1 MRVLDEALAEQYALV
16 ESTARDVLR
25 SYGFREFRTPILER
39 TELFVRSVGEST
51 DIVGKEMYTFEDR
64 GGRSMTL
71 RPEGTAPV
79 VRAVVERGLRN
90 TPLPL
95 KLFYIGP
102 FFRYE
107 RPQKGRYRQFQQIG
121 AELIGDAR
129 PEADAEVIQMLV
141 EFLSACGFSGLE
153 VALQTLGDD
162 DSRSRFRDALLD
174 YLEPLRD
181 QLSSESRARLA
192 TNPLRILDSKAEVD
206 RAAVAD
212 APAME
217 AFLSE
222 SARAHFERLQELLR
236 AAEITFRIEPR
247 LVRGLDYY
255 TGTVFEISS
264 ADLGSQNALVGGG
277 RYDNLVADLGGPP
290 TPAIGFAIGL
300 DRVCEAMPA
309 VAASSRTR
317 VAVLAL
323 SAGAEAQVVAT
334 AGVLRQAGMVA
345 EVVNMASGVGKA
357 LQLADRR
364 GSDWAVLIGDDE
376 LANGSWSVKNMASG
390 EQQSVGELNF
400 LVELIE
406 EGNSDHD

>member
-1 MRVLDEALAEQYALV
+1 MRVLDEALAEEYALV
-16 ESTARDVLR
+16 ESIAREVLR
-25 SYGFREFRTPILER
+25 GYGFREFRTPIVER

-64 GGRSMTL
+64 AGRSMTL

-90 TPLPL
+90 TRLPL

-107 RPQKGRYRQFQQIG
+107 RPQKGRYRQFHQIG

-129 PEADAEVIQMLV
+129 PEADLEVIQVLV

-162 DSRSRFRDALLD
+162 DSRSRFRAALLGH
-174 YLEPLRD
+174 LEPVRES
-181 QLSSESRARLA
+181 LSAESQARLA
-192 TNPLRILDSKAEVD
+192 SNPLRILDSKADAD

-212 APAME
+212 APSME
-217 AFLSE
+217 TFLSE
-222 SARAHFERLQELLR
+222 SARVHFERLQELLQDAGIAYR
-236 AAEITFRIEPR
+236 VEPG

-264 ADLGSQNALVGGG
+264 ADLGSQDALVGGG
-277 RYDNLVADLGGPP
+277 RYDNLVAELGGPP

-300 DRVCEAMPA
+300 DRVCEAMPESA
-309 VAASSRTR
+309 TSDQPR
-317 VAVLAL
+317 VAILAL
-323 SAGAEAQVVAT
+323 SDAAEARAAET
-334 AGVLRQAGMVA
+334 ARALRRAGLVA
-345 EVVNMASGVGKA
+345 ELANMTSGVGKS

-364 GSDWAVLIGDDE
+364 GSGWAVLIGDDE
-376 LANGSWSVKNMASG
+376 LADGLWSVKNLASG
-390 EQQSVGELNF
+390 EQQSVGDLSA
-400 LVELIE
+400 LVELIQ
-406 EGNSDHD
+406 EGSLKP